1 MNPAVSQWLQRATE
15 KLQDA
20 ADEVVNELAADAAQ
34 MIGNQIPANR
44 TRTRR
49 AVKAV
54 RIGLRHAAV
63 GLFFANRYT
72 RNKRSVTYES
82 LAGIWRGH
90 VRPRLRARLVKKLNQ
105 KLKR

>member
-1 MNPAVSQWLQRATE
+1 MNPAVSRWLQQATE
-15 KLQDA
+15 RIQDA
-20 ADEVVNELAADAAQ
+20 ADEVVSELAADAAQ
-34 MIGNQIPANR
+34 MIATQIPANR
-44 TRTRR
+44 VRTRR
-49 AVKAV
+49 AVKAI

-82 LAGIWRGH
+82 LAGIWRGY

-105 KLKR
+105 KLQR